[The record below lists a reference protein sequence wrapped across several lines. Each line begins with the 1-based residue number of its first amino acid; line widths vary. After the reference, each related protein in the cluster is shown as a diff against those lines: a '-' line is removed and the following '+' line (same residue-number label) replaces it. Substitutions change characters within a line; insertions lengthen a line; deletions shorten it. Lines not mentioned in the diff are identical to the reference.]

1 MSMKNVYI
9 TKSAKFLPN
18 EPISNEEMGE
28 VLGILE
34 GSSKVK
40 AIILRNNGILN
51 RHYAIDKN
59 GNITHSNAE
68 VTYEAIKG
76 LIDDDFKMDDIEL
89 ISVGTSSPDQNMPSH
104 AAMVHGLMKSRPI
117 EINSAAG
124 ICSAG
129 MSALKYAYMSVK
141 SNMTNNAVAAGSERI
156 STWLYSNKFENEL
169 ETVRKLNEKPV
180 LAFEKEFLRW
190 MLSDGSGAFLLEN
203 EPNPKS
209 KYNLKIEWMESMS
222 FAGKLDVC
230 MYAAADKL
238 EDGTLNSWSHYS
250 SKEWGEQSIFS
261 IKQDVKLLDKHIID
275 KGVQSLKA
283 AIEKNNLNAEEID
296 HFLPHISSFYFR
308 DKLLNGLQEQGVNI
322 SEDKLFTNLDK
333 VGNVG
338 AGSIYLMLEELMN
351 EKDIKKGE
359 KILLSVPES
368 GRFNFAYALLTV
380 E

>member
-1 MSMKNVYI
+1 MKDVYI

-18 EPISNEEMGE
+18 NPISNDEMGE
-28 VLGILE
+28 IIGTFE
-34 GSSKVK
+34 GSSRVK
-40 AIILRNNGILN
+40 AIVLRNNGILS

-68 VTYEAIKG
+68 VTFEAIKRLTG
-76 LIDDDFKMDDIEL
+76 SDFKMDEIEL
-89 ISVGTSSPDQNMPSH
+89 LSVGTSSPDQNMPSH
-104 AAMVHGLMKSRPI
+104 AAMVHGLMDTKPI
-117 EINSAAG
+117 EINSSAG
-124 ICSAG
+124 ICCSG

-169 ETVRKLNEKPV
+169 ETVRRLNEKPV

-190 MLSDGSGAFLLEN
+190 MLSDGSGAFLLESK
-203 EPNPKS
+203 PNKNS
-209 KYNLKIEWMESMS
+209 EYNLKIEWMEAMS
-222 FAGKLDVC
+222 FASELDVC

-261 IKQDVKLLDKHIID
+261 IKQDVKLLDKYIID
-275 KGVQSLKA
+275 KGAKSLKEV
-283 AIEKNNLNAEEID
+283 IDKHNFNAEDID
-296 HFLPHISSFYFR
+296 HFLPHISSFYFK
-308 DKLLNGLQEQGVNI
+308 DKLMNGLRDIGVNI
-322 SEDKLFTNLDK
+322 SDDKLFTNLDK

-338 AGSIYLMLEELMN
+338 AGSIYIMLEELMN
-351 EKDIKKGE
+351 SGKLKKNE

>member
-18 EPISNEEMGE
+18 EPISNDEMGE

-59 GNITHSNAE
+59 GNITHNNAE
-68 VTYEAIKG
+68 VTFEAIKG
-76 LIDDDFKMDDIEL
+76 LIDDNFKMDDIEL
-89 ISVGTSSPDQNMPSH
+89 LSVGTSSPDQNMPSH

-117 EINSAAG
+117 EINSSAG
-124 ICSAG
+124 ICCAG
-129 MSALKYAYMSVK
+129 MSALKYAFMSVK

-156 STWLYSNKFENEL
+156 STWLYSNKFENEI

-209 KYNLKIEWMESMS
+209 KFNLKIEWMESMS
-222 FAGKLDVC
+222 YAGKLDVC

-261 IKQDVKLLDKHIID
+261 IKQDVKLLDKHIIQ
-275 KGVQSLKA
+275 KGVESLKA
-283 AIEKNNLNAEEID
+283 AFEKNNLNPEEID
-296 HFLPHISSFYFR
+296 HFLPHISSFYFK
-308 DKLLNGLQEQGVNI
+308 DKLLNCLQEQGLNI
-322 SEDKLFTNLDK
+322 SEDKMFTNLDR

-338 AGSIYLMLEELMN
+338 AGSIYLML
-351 EKDIKKGE
+351 
-359 KILLSVPES
+359 
-368 GRFNFAYALLTV
+368 
-380 E
+380 